1 MVNTS
6 TPTNSL
12 ENFFMPFTANKDFKK
27 EPRLLEKGEGVY
39 YYNHKGDKVIDCS
52 SGLFCVPLGH
62 GRKEIADAVH
72 QQLLK
77 LDYAPSFAI
86 SHMPAFTLAERLAK
100 MLPGDLNNIFFTI
113 CGSTA
118 IDSAIKIIQAYQHA
132 KGQSQR
138 IRFVSRE
145 RAYHGV
151 NIGGT
156 SLSGMIKK

>member
-77 LDYAPSFAI
+77 LDYCLLYTSPSPRDCRL
-86 SHMPAFTLAERLAK
+86 SRMP
-100 MLPGDLNNIFFTI
+100 
-113 CGSTA
+113 S
-118 IDSAIKIIQAYQHA
+118 SA
-132 KGQSQR
+132 
-138 IRFVSRE
+138 
-145 RAYHGV
+145 
-151 NIGGT
+151 
-156 SLSGMIKK
+156 

>member
-86 SHMPAFTLAERLAK
+86 SHMPAFTLAER
-100 MLPGDLNNIFFTI
+100 
-113 CGSTA
+113 
-118 IDSAIKIIQAYQHA
+118 
-132 KGQSQR
+132 
-138 IRFVSRE
+138 
-145 RAYHGV
+145 
-151 NIGGT
+151 
-156 SLSGMIKK
+156 